1 MDPRARLD
9 SPEWNRNRLYWFP
22 ATRNKRLRARNSA
35 ARSAFAASAGLC
47 CWLDR
52 RDRQTG
58 EEQRSGVRLVPFKS
72 WHRLVSGSLAC
83 PANLV
88 VDWAELVHC
97 PTRKE
102 GRGFDES
109 LSQPAHDRRS
119 QAPSASAS
127 FIVAAAAETS
137 TARKDVVSESHRP
150 PAPRPGPRPAGA
162 MRAVRDEDAAAGNQR
177 GPPAGLPKPAHPR
190 PASDAVSWEG
200 EAARTQKIGRW
211 EQA

>member
-1 MDPRARLD
+1 ML
-9 SPEWNRNRLYWFP
+9 L
-22 ATRNKRLRARNSA
+22 
-35 ARSAFAASAGLC
+35 ARSPRSANRRGTAQRRAAGALQVVAS
-47 CWLDR
+47 
-52 RDRQTG
+52 
-58 EEQRSGVRLVPFKS
+58 
-72 WHRLVSGSLAC
+72 LVSGSLAC

-97 PTRKE
+97 PTRNE

-119 QAPSASAS
+119 QAPSASANS
-127 FIVAAAAETS
+127 IVAAAAETS

-200 EAARTQKIGRW
+200 EAARTQKRGRW